1 MSTAQIRT
9 VPSFCWAAA
18 TEISGPETGQFAIFP
33 WLDTIVDEV
42 TAIMIE
48 KHPDWTRR
56 DWIKTGVGCLCSEHP
71 SDDEHPGTGEH
82 SEPTR

>member
-1 MSTAQIRT
+1 
-9 VPSFCWAAA
+9 
-18 TEISGPETGQFAIFP
+18 
-33 WLDTIVDEV
+33 LDTIVDEV

-71 SDDEHPGTGEH
+71 SDDEHSGTGEH